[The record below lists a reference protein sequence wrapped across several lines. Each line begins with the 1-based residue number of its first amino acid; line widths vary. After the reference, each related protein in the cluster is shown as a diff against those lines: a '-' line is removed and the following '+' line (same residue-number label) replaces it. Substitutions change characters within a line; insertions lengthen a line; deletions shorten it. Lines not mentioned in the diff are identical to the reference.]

1 MDGQSVDV
9 GSLSDKE
16 KQYVKTVKVLQ
27 GEVLYSD
34 SWLET

>member
-1 MDGQSVDV
+1 MDQPFEM

-27 GEVLYSD
+27 GDVLYSN
-34 SWLET
+34 SWLEA